1 MVIAAFEL
9 GREFIFRGVVEGMIY
24 ALVAMGLVLVY
35 RATGIVNFAQGQIGA
50 FGALLMAS
58 LAVNYDIP
66 YALTFPLAIVS
77 GAALGA
83 AIELLVV
90 RRLFDQ
96 PRLLLFVAT
105 LGVSQVILLLMF
117 RLPEITQAVSFPT
130 AIDHRWTVAGVNVR
144 GDQLMVLVTVP
155 VFAAALA
162 LLLTRTAFGQAVRAS
177 ADNPSAASLAG
188 ISTRAVSTQ
197 VWVIAGVL
205 SVVSAVL
212 IGPIQGANAGSVQE
226 SLGPSLLL
234 RALAAAMV
242 GGMTSFPLAVVG
254 GIGIGVVEVLIRVND
269 TSASGLDS
277 LFVFL
282 LLVALVL
289 LRGRRG
295 SDAEGSWS
303 LTGRVRAASR
313 EIAELPIA
321 RWTSRAVVGVMFA
334 AAAALPFLVTS
345 ATDRNRYAVVLIY
358 AIVALSATV
367 LTGWAGQLSLGQ
379 FAFVGV
385 GAYATAYYARE
396 LPYPVALAVGT
407 TWGVLLAIVVGV
419 PALRVRGLYLAML
432 TLGFQLTCNAW
443 LFPQDRLNNGSSGS
457 TARLEHRYFYEWNL
471 VTQKRAYYY
480 VCLGALVLALLA
492 VTQLRRSG
500 LGRSI
505 IAVRDNEPSAAAFT
519 ISPTRAKLVAF
530 SISGGLAAMAG
541 GLYAASP
548 SQISAPYFA
557 PEESLRIV
565 AISIVGGV
573 TSVAGA
579 VLGTLVVEGLPAIFS
594 GSAQVKLFA
603 SGVGMLVLLMYFPGG
618 LVSILHTLR
627 DHVYAAVARR
637 FGLVSRPSAP
647 HPTVSALSSSPARTA
662 AAADPRVE
670 SLRVVDVSVAF
681 GGRRAVDA
689 VSLHVSP
696 GEVVG
701 LIGTN
706 GAGKTT
712 LMNAISGF
720 APASGAVEVF
730 GRRVDD
736 LPPHRRARQGMGRA
750 FQNARLFG
758 ALTVRETLMTALEAR
773 SRSLIVPSLL
783 ALPPSPTQEARKRR
797 EADEIIDYLGLG
809 RYADRSLAE
818 LSTGTRRIVEL
829 GSLIA
834 LDSRLLLLDE
844 PTAGVAQ
851 KETEAFG
858 PLIAE
863 IRRELGAAV
872 LLIEHDMPLVMSIS
886 DRIYCLEAGTVIA
899 EGAPVEVRN
908 DPAVIASY
916 LGTDERA
923 IQRSGAR
930 TG

>member
-1 MVIAAFEL
+1 MVLALEL
-9 GREFIFRGVVEGMIY
+9 GREFVFRGVVEGMIY
-24 ALVAMGLVLVY
+24 ALLAMGLVLVY

-58 LAVNYDIP
+58 LAINYDIP
-66 YALTFPLAIVS
+66 YALTFPLAIIA
-77 GAALGA
+77 GGALGA

-117 RLPEITQAVSFPT
+117 RLPEITQAVSFPA

-144 GDQLMVLVTVP
+144 GDQLMVLITVP

-177 ADNPSAASLAG
+177 ADNPAAASLAG

-205 SVVSAVL
+205 AVVSAVL

-242 GGMTSFPLAVVG
+242 GGMTSFPLAVLG
-254 GIGIGVVEVLIRVND
+254 GIGIGVVEVVIRVND

-277 LFVFL
+277 LFVFV
-282 LLVALVL
+282 LLVVLVL
-289 LRGRRG
+289 VRGRGAAR
-295 SDAEGSWS
+295 DDGSWT

-313 EIAELPIA
+313 EIAELPLTRWSSRVVIA
-321 RWTSRAVVGVMFA
+321 AMLA
-334 AAAALPFLVTS
+334 CAAALPVFVTT

-358 AIVALSATV
+358 LMVALSATV

-396 LPYPVALAVGT
+396 LPYPVALVIGT
-407 TWGVLLAIVVGV
+407 LWGVLLAIIVGV

-443 LFPQDRLNNGSSGS
+443 LFPQERLNNGSSGS
-457 TARLEHRYFYEWNL
+457 TARLEHRYFFDWNL

-480 VCLGALVLALLA
+480 VCLGATLLALLV

-500 LGRSI
+500 LGRSLL
-505 IAVRDNEPSAAAFT
+505 AVRDNEPSAAAFT

-530 SISGGLAAMAG
+530 SVSGGLAAFAG

-573 TSVAGA
+573 TSVIGA
-579 VLGTLVVEGLPAIFS
+579 VLGTFVVEGLPAIFS
-594 GSAQVKLFA
+594 GSAEVKLLA

-618 LVSILHTLR
+618 LISIVHTVR
-627 DHVYAAVARR
+627 DSLYSLVARR
-637 FGLVSRPSAP
+637 FGLVA
-647 HPTVSALSSSPARTA
+647 
-662 AAADPRVE
+662 PRVE
-670 SLRVVDVSVAF
+670 RPATVAALAGRPGPPEDGRVPLSVQDVSVVF

-689 VSLHVSP
+689 VSLCVSP

-712 LMNAISGF
+712 LMNAISGLV
-720 APASGAVEVF
+720 PAGGRIEVF
-730 GRRVDD
+730 GRRVDG
-736 LPPHRRARQGMGRA
+736 LPPHRRARRGMGRA

-758 ALTVRETLMTALEAR
+758 GLTVRETLMTALEAR

-783 ALPPSPTQEARKRR
+783 HLPPSPRQESRKRR
-797 EADEIIDYLGLG
+797 DADEIIDYLGLG
-809 RYADRSLAE
+809 RYADRNLAE

-858 PLIAE
+858 PLITE
-863 IRRELGAAV
+863 IRREIGASV

-886 DRIYCLEAGTVIA
+886 DRVYCLEAGAVIA
-899 EGAPVEVRN
+899 EGVPDVVRN
-908 DPAVIASY
+908 DSRVIASY

-923 IQRSGAR
+923 IQRSGTVGSAP
-930 TG
+930 